1 MMTHDSNNQP
11 GFQVNLTVNEC
22 EIELND
28 FVQSFLSR
36 TVLGMLKS
44 LRGVGDVQ
52 SANLMISKPADI
64 SLEQEC

>member
-1 MMTHDSNNQP
+1 MTCDSNHQP
-11 GFQVNLTVNEC
+11 GFQVSLTVNDC

-28 FVQSFLSR
+28 FVQNFLSR
-36 TVLGMLKS
+36 TVVGMLKS

-64 SLEQEC
+64 SPEQEC